1 MPLITPKEFCE
12 RFDIATDVEPNR
24 IAPAIGSASRR
35 LRKWVGETNYSNASN
50 EAEEFEELQ
59 RDLKNAEAHLAYH
72 YALLGLNYPMGSKGI
87 LATAASGEGGE
98 LRKYLTPD
106 QVATVQSQL
115 LEAAREIAEPYMD
128 ADGSPKIGFEYV
140 EDE

>member
-1 MPLITPKEFCE
+1 MALITPKEFCE
-12 RFDIATDVEPNR
+12 RFDIATDIEPNR

-35 LRKWVGETNYSNASN
+35 LRKWVGDTNYANGGL
-50 EAEEFEELQ
+50 EAAEYEDLQ
-59 RDLKNAEAHLAYH
+59 ADLKNAEAHLAYH
-72 YALLGLNYPMGSKGI
+72 YAMIGLNYPMGSKGI

-106 QVATVQSQL
+106 QVAQVQIQF